1 MITRV
6 IEVLRSWSFVTRGR
20 AATRTAPTTACA
32 TLDAAAQTINHA
44 RNHRDEDDCADND
57 TNDDGPFAIRF
68 CHALVPTRECIRR
81 RLEVADYVPRP

>member
-1 MITRV
+1 MKTRV

-57 TNDDGPFAIRF
+57 TNDDGPSNLSQHIDSDE
-68 CHALVPTRECIRR
+68 TRKSAAY
-81 RLEVADYVPRP
+81 LQ